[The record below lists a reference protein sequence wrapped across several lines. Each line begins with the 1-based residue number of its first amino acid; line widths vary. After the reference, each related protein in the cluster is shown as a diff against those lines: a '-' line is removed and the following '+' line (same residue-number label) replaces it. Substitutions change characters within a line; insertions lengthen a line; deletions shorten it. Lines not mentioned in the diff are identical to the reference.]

1 MGRLTEPKVALLK
14 FDDDRTATT
23 EVSQMDRS
31 RRTRRL
37 RREVWELRHR
47 FAQGGQGVFE
57 QVLPTEEIMG
67 TIEESAPV
75 FRHRHYPPLTTL
87 RHFIEQV
94 LSEDQACQDVV
105 GRRLSE
111 RVGQRQSTCSL
122 NTSAY
127 CQARQRLPQ
136 EMVDRLYRTTGER
149 LETRLPKSWRWRGR
163 RLVLFDGTTVSMPDT
178 LASQCAFPQSAE
190 QQPGLGFP
198 VARLSGLIGL
208 ASGAVLGHAV
218 SACEGKGSGEQTM
231 LRELIPLL
239 QAGDVLLADALLAT
253 WWIIADVTARGA
265 DVLMFQHGRRV
276 TDFSVGETLG
286 VRDHLVEWPRPKRP
300 AWMNCADYESYPATL
315 KLREAEV
322 DNRVLVTTLPN
333 EAQVT
338 PRELEQLYTLRWNIE
353 VDWRTIKVTM
363 HMDILRCKT
372 PEMVRK
378 EISVHLLAYNLV
390 RWSMA
395 SAAYLGEVLPRM
407 LSFAGAK
414 RLLVAFATQLRR
426 CPGRRLAFMFAT
438 VLGAIASLT
447 LPLRPG
453 RVEPRAKKRRPKKL
467 PLLTVPRRLARQQIL
482 ERRMSAR
489 LNLAP

>member
-1 MGRLTEPKVALLK
+1 M
-14 FDDDRTATT
+14 
-23 EVSQMDRS
+23 
-31 RRTRRL
+31 
-37 RREVWELRHR
+37 
-47 FAQGGQGVFE
+47 
-57 QVLPTEEIMG
+57 
-67 TIEESAPV
+67 
-75 FRHRHYPPLTTL
+75 
-87 RHFIEQV
+87 
-94 LSEDQACQDVV
+94 
-105 GRRLSE
+105 
-111 RVGQRQSTCSL
+111 
-122 NTSAY
+122 
-127 CQARQRLPQ
+127 
-136 EMVDRLYRTTGER
+136 
-149 LETRLPKSWRWRGR
+149 
-163 RLVLFDGTTVSMPDT
+163 
-178 LASQCAFPQSAE
+178 
-190 QQPGLGFP
+190 
-198 VARLSGLIGL
+198 SGLIGL